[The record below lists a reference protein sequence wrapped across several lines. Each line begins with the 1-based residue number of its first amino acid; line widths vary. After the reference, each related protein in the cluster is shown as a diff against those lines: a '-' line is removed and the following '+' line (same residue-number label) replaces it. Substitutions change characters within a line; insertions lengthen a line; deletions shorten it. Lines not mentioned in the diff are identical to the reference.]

1 MRFFLAGIM
10 QGSHLGAVLHN
21 QDYRARLK
29 QLLLE
34 QFPGSDVY
42 DPLADHGESLGYDDE
57 TGRKVFYHHN
67 RMCREVDV
75 IIAVVPEASMGTAI
89 EMWEAHEHGRGL
101 VIAISPLSHNWA
113 IKYCSHAVYADLEAF
128 EAAARAGKVGTLIHE
143 HECRRQVGVA
153 IELE

>member
-34 QFPGSDVY
+34 HFPESEVY

-67 RMCREVDV
+67 RMCRGVDV

-101 VIAISPLSHNWA
+101 VIAISPLAHNWA
-113 IKYCSHAVYADLEAF
+113 IKYCSHAIYADFESF
-128 EAAARAGKVGTLIHE
+128 EAAVRLGKVEALIRE
-143 HECRRQVGVA
+143 RKSKPEA
-153 IELE
+153 